1 LAAAADEQGPLY
13 TRALVAAIAITIAI
27 HVATYLLQAVL
38 PFHASALGATG
49 TQVGFLFS
57 MNAGVAM
64 FLRPAVGGWVD
75 RYGVRVVL
83 LPGVAVLALT
93 SLAFHAAATPAV
105 LIALMA
111 GIGLSNGLVSTA
123 AGVLASQATAPARR
137 GEALGVYYVATS
149 LATAVAAPGGI
160 TLYRWGGIRPAYVL
174 VTALAIALAAL
185 TLAMT
190 PRGPL
195 GSPAASARFRF
206 WSRQALGPAGVMV
219 LLTVGW
225 SSIVGFVPLHA
236 VRHGLDGVL
245 PWFFGIYSGWL
256 LLCRI
261 LLRRLSDQVGRQR
274 VLVPAMAATALGF
287 LLLAVLMPP
296 TATSLLVV
304 AFLLGTG
311 ASLTYPTMVALL
323 VDRTPD
329 RERGLA
335 MGTLS
340 ASWDV
345 GVVVGSALVGAVIER
360 ASFGTGFGVGAAGA
374 FAAVALFLALERR
387 YARAPAYSRRAAGV

>member
-1 LAAAADEQGPLY
+1 MVAASDDPGPLY
-13 TRALVAAIAITIAI
+13 TRALIAALAITIAI

-38 PFHASALGATG
+38 PFHATALGASG

-83 LPGVAVLALT
+83 VPGVAVLTLT
-93 SLAFHAAATPAV
+93 SLAFHVAGTPAT

-123 AGVLASQATAPARR
+123 AGVLAAQATSPARR

-149 LATAVAAPGGI
+149 LAVAAAAPGGI
-160 TLYRWGGIRPAYVL
+160 ALFRWGGIRPAYLV
-174 VTALAIALAAL
+174 VTALAIAIAAL
-185 TLAMT
+185 TLLMT
-190 PRGPL
+190 PRGP
-195 GSPAASARFRF
+195 SAAPAASARFRF
-206 WSRQALGPAGVMV
+206 WSRHALGPAGVMV
-219 LLTVGW
+219 LLTLGW

-236 VRHGLDGVL
+236 VRHGLDGAL

-261 LLRRLSDQVGRQR
+261 LLRGLSDQIGRAR
-274 VLVPAMAATALGF
+274 VLVPAIGATALGF
-287 LLLAVLMPP
+287 LLLALPIPP
-296 TATSLLVV
+296 SAASLLAA
-304 AFLLGTG
+304 AFIHGTG
-311 ASLTYPTMVALL
+311 ATLTYPTMVALL

-345 GVVVGSALVGAVIER
+345 GVVIGSALVGAVIER

-374 FAAVALFLALERR
+374 CAALALFLSLERR
-387 YARAPAYSRRAAGV
+387 HRGAPAYPRPAAGV

>member
-1 LAAAADEQGPLY
+1 MAAVADETGPLY
-13 TRALVAAIAITIAI
+13 TRPLVAALAITIAI

-38 PFHASALGATG
+38 PFHATALGATG

-83 LPGVAVLALT
+83 VPGVLVLALT
-93 SLAFHAAATPAV
+93 SLAFQVAETPVV

-111 GIGLSNGLVSTA
+111 GIGLSNGLISTA
-123 AGVLASQATAPARR
+123 AGVLASQATVPARR

-149 LATAVAAPGGI
+149 LAVTMAAPGGI
-160 TLYRWGGIRPAYVL
+160 GLYRWGGIRPAYVL
-174 VTALAIALAAL
+174 VTGLAVAIAAL
-185 TLAMT
+185 TLLMT
-190 PRGPL
+190 PRGPS
-195 GSPAASARFRF
+195 GAPAASARFRF
-206 WSRQALGPAGVMV
+206 WSRHALGGAAVMV
-219 LLTVGW
+219 LLTLGW

-261 LLRRLSDQVGRQR
+261 LLRGLSDHVGRQQ
-274 VLVPAMAATALGF
+274 VLVPAMAASALGF
-287 LLLAVLMPP
+287 LLLAVVAPP
-296 TATSLLVV
+296 SATSLLAA
-304 AFLLGTG
+304 AFFLGTG

-374 FAAVALFLALERR
+374 CAAVALFLALERR
-387 YARAPAYSRRAAGV
+387 YDRAPAYPRPSAGV

>member
-1 LAAAADEQGPLY
+1 MAAAPDEKGALY
-13 TRALVAAIAITIAI
+13 TRALMAAVAITIAI

-38 PFHASALGATG
+38 PFHATALGATG

-83 LPGVAVLALT
+83 VPGVMVLALT
-93 SLAFHAAATPAV
+93 SLAFHGVQTPAA

-123 AGVLASQATAPARR
+123 AGVLAAQATVPTRR

-149 LATAVAAPGGI
+149 LAVAMAAPGGI
-160 TLYRWGGIRPAYVL
+160 ALYRWGGIRPAYVL
-174 VTALAIALAAL
+174 VTALAVAIAAL
-185 TLAMT
+185 TLLMT
-190 PRGPL
+190 PRGPSS
-195 GSPAASARFRF
+195 SPAASARFRF
-206 WSRQALGPAGVMV
+206 WSRHALGPAAVMV
-219 LLTVGW
+219 LLTLGW

-261 LLRRLSDQVGRQR
+261 LLRGLSDQIGRQR
-274 VLVPAMAATALGF
+274 VLVPAMAATAVGF
-287 LLLAVLMPP
+287 LLLALMPP
-296 TATSLLVV
+296 SAASLLVA

-345 GVVVGSALVGAVIER
+345 GVVLGSALVGAVIER

-374 FAAVALFLALERR
+374 CAAVALFLALERR
-387 YARAPAYSRRAAGV
+387 YQSGPAYPRPAAGV

>member
-1 LAAAADEQGPLY
+1 MAAAPDDKGPLY
-13 TRALVAAIAITIAI
+13 TRALVAALAITTAI
-27 HVATYLLQAVL
+27 HVATYLIQAVL
-38 PFHASALGATG
+38 PFHATALGATG

-64 FLRPAVGGWVD
+64 FLRPAVGSWVD

-83 LPGVAVLALT
+83 VPGVTVLALT
-93 SLAFHAAATPAV
+93 SLAFHVAETPAA

-123 AGVLASQATAPARR
+123 AGVLAAQATVPARR

-149 LATAVAAPGGI
+149 LAVALAAPGGI
-160 TLYRWGGIRPAYVL
+160 ALYRWGGIQPAYAL
-174 VTALAIALAAL
+174 VTALAVAIAAL
-185 TLAMT
+185 TLLMT
-190 PRGPL
+190 PRGPS
-195 GSPAASARFRF
+195 GPPAASARFRF
-206 WSRQALGPAGVMV
+206 WSRHALGPAAVMG
-219 LLTVGW
+219 LLTLGW

-236 VRHGLDGVL
+236 VHHGLGGVL

-261 LLRRLSDQVGRQR
+261 LLRGLSDQIGRQR
-274 VLVPAMAATALGF
+274 VLVPAMAASALGF
-287 LLLAVLMPP
+287 LLLALLIPP
-296 TATSLLVV
+296 SAASLLVA

-374 FAAVALFLALERR
+374 CAAVAVFLALERR
-387 YARAPAYSRRAAGV
+387 YQSGPAYHRPAAGV

>member
-1 LAAAADEQGPLY
+1 MAAADEKGPLY
-13 TRALVAAIAITIAI
+13 TRALVAALAITSAI

-38 PFHASALGATG
+38 PFHATALGATG

-64 FLRPAVGGWVD
+64 FLRPAV
-75 RYGVRVVL
+75 
-83 LPGVAVLALT
+83 PGMLVLALT
-93 SLAFHAAATPAV
+93 SLAFHFAGSPVV

-111 GIGLSNGLVSTA
+111 GIGLSNGLISTA
-123 AGVLASQATAPARR
+123 AGVLASQATGPARR

-149 LATAVAAPGGI
+149 LAVTTAAPGGI
-160 TLYRWGGIRPAYVL
+160 VLYRWGGIRPAYVL
-174 VTALAIALAAL
+174 VTALAVAIAAL
-185 TLAMT
+185 TLLMT
-190 PRGPL
+190 PRGPS
-195 GSPAASARFRF
+195 GAPAASARFRL
-206 WSRQALGPAGVMV
+206 WSRHALGGAGVMV
-219 LLTVGW
+219 LLTLGW
-225 SSIVGFVPLHA
+225 SSIVGFVPLYA
-236 VRHGLDGVL
+236 VRHGLDSVL

-261 LLRRLSDQVGRQR
+261 LLRGLSDQVGRQR
-274 VLVPAMAATALGF
+274 VLVPAMSATALGF
-287 LLLAVLMPP
+287 LLLALP
-296 TATSLLVV
+296 TSPSHTSLLLA
-304 AFLLGTG
+304 AFFLGTG

-374 FAAVALFLALERR
+374 CAAVAVFAALERR
-387 YARAPAYSRRAAGV
+387 LMRAPAYHRPAAGV

>member
-1 LAAAADEQGPLY
+1 
-13 TRALVAAIAITIAI
+13 
-27 HVATYLLQAVL
+27 
-38 PFHASALGATG
+38 
-49 TQVGFLFS
+49 
-57 MNAGVAM
+57 
-64 FLRPAVGGWVD
+64 
-75 RYGVRVVL
+75 
-83 LPGVAVLALT
+83 
-93 SLAFHAAATPAV
+93 
-105 LIALMA
+105 
-111 GIGLSNGLVSTA
+111 
-123 AGVLASQATAPARR
+123 
-137 GEALGVYYVATS
+137 
-149 LATAVAAPGGI
+149 
-160 TLYRWGGIRPAYVL
+160 
-174 VTALAIALAAL
+174 
-185 TLAMT
+185 MT

-374 FAAVALFLALERR
+374 WAAIALFLALERR
-387 YARAPAYSRRAAGV
+387 YGRAPAYSRPAAGV